1 MIDPKRSSP
10 KTSITAPTTMAS
22 AATFAGS
29 AGSRPCFGQHAARR
43 QRDRAGER
51 RHHQH
56 GAGENR
62 GDDAGHDAGVQADDG
77 VESAD
82 AGVGH
87 ALGDRE
93 QSGHEPGQHVARRGP
108 AEAAH
113 RGATLDSCADTPD
126 CGAELRR
133 DREFSLN
140 HDLSADS
147 AAVDDGTAQNGG
159 WLAIGSRWR
168 SAAGVHGDTPHIGVI
183 DELHE
188 RGYEIVGIAGSSM
201 GALVGGLQAAGKLD
215 EFAEWAK
222 SLTQRAVLRLLDPS
236 ITAAGVLR
244 AAKILDAVRDI
255 LGEVTIEELPIPY
268 TAVTTDLI
276 AGKSVWLQ
284 RGPVDAAIRA
294 SIAIPGV
301 ITPHILDGRLLAD
314 GGILDPLPMAPIA
327 AVNADLTIA
336 VSLSGSEA
344 GGRYEP
350 TDAEPRATTEWLNR
364 MWRSTSSLFE
374 RTQLRS
380 AMDTPTGRDLSRSAV
395 CPTTTTPT
403 TPDGGSVPKMG
414 SFEVMNR
421 TIDIA
426 QAALARHTLA
436 AYPPDLLIEV
446 PRTACRSLE
455 FHRAAEVIDIGHELD
470 RQHAGRA
477 RRFNVES

>member
-1 MIDPKRSSP
+1 
-10 KTSITAPTTMAS
+10 MA
-22 AATFAGS
+22 G
-29 AGSRPCFGQHAARR
+29 
-43 QRDRAGER
+43 
-51 RHHQH
+51 
-56 GAGENR
+56 NR
-62 GDDAGHDAGVQADDG
+62 VAL
-77 VESAD
+77 
-82 AGVGH
+82 
-87 ALGDRE
+87 ALG
-93 QSGHEPGQHVARRGP
+93 SGGARGY
-108 AEAAH
+108 A
-113 RGATLDSCADTPD
+113 
-126 CGAELRR
+126 
-133 DREFSLN
+133 
-140 HDLSADS
+140 
-147 AAVDDGTAQNGG
+147 
-159 WLAIGSRWR
+159 
-168 SAAGVHGDTPHIGVI
+168 HIGVI
-183 DELHE
+183 TELRE

-215 EFAEWAK
+215 EFAGWAM

-236 ITAAGVLR
+236 ITSAGVLR
-244 AAKILDAVRDI
+244 AAKILHAVRDI
-255 LGEVTIEELPIPY
+255 LGEVTIEDLPIPY

-284 RGPVDAAIRA
+284 RGPVDA
-294 SIAIPGV
+294 AIPGV

-350 TDAEPRATTEWLNR
+350 TEAEPRATTEWWNR

-374 RTQLRS
+374 SGTMLNRFGLAQD
-380 AMDTPTGRDLSRSAV
+380 DTDD
-395 CPTTTTPT
+395 
-403 TPDGGSVPKMG
+403 PDDAGEADEAPADSDNELVDSSKEASVPKMG

-455 FHRAAEVIDIGHELD
+455 FHRAAEVIEIGHELTAQAVKTLD
-470 RQHAGRA
+470 A
-477 RRFNVES
+477 

>member
-1 MIDPKRSSP
+1 MP
-10 KTSITAPTTMAS
+10 
-22 AATFAGS
+22 G
-29 AGSRPCFGQHAARR
+29 
-43 QRDRAGER
+43 
-51 RHHQH
+51 
-56 GAGENR
+56 NR
-62 GDDAGHDAGVQADDG
+62 VAL
-77 VESAD
+77 
-82 AGVGH
+82 
-87 ALGDRE
+87 ALG
-93 QSGHEPGQHVARRGP
+93 SGGARGY
-108 AEAAH
+108 A
-113 RGATLDSCADTPD
+113 
-126 CGAELRR
+126 
-133 DREFSLN
+133 
-140 HDLSADS
+140 
-147 AAVDDGTAQNGG
+147 
-159 WLAIGSRWR
+159 
-168 SAAGVHGDTPHIGVI
+168 HIGVI
-183 DELHE
+183 TELQE

-215 EFAEWAK
+215 DFAEWAK
-222 SLTQRAVLRLLDPS
+222 SLTQRAVLRLLDPK

-244 AAKILDAVRDI
+244 AAKILDAARDI
-255 LGEVTIEELPIPY
+255 LGEVTIEDLPIPY

-284 RGPVDAAIRA
+284 RGPVDEAIRA

-350 TDAEPRATTEWLNR
+350 TESEPSATTEWLTK

-374 RTQLRS
+374 ANT
-380 AMDTPTGRDLSRSAV
+380 MLSRLGTAQ
-395 CPTTTTPT
+395 
-403 TPDGGSVPKMG
+403 DGADTELVADKDDMQQAMPKMG

-446 PRTACRSLE
+446 PRSACRSLE
-455 FHRAAEVIDIGHELD
+455 FHRAAEVIDIGHDLAAQAIKNLE
-470 RQHAGRA
+470 A
-477 RRFNVES
+477 